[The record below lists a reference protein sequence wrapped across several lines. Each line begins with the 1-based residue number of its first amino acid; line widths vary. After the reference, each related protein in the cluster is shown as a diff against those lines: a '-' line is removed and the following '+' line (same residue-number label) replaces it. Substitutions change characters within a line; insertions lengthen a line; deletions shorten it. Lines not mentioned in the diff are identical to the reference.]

1 LEECVFVETHLDIEK
16 LNTIP
21 QKKNKLLRHAGLA
34 ALSLSLILG
43 TGLAAGSALAYDLV
57 PVGHVVGI
65 HIETDGVMI
74 AGLPDTC
81 SDGKT
86 KSPAKDAGFQVGDI
100 IVKVGKTPISSA
112 KQLKDAISA
121 AGGKAISV
129 TVVRGSLV
137 SANLEGTSVPAFAG
151 GASIVTVNSKDK
163 NYVTLTVTPAALPDG
178 TASIGI
184 MVRDSIAGI
193 GTVTYYDPETK
204 GFGAL
209 GHAVSD
215 GETGAVFPLK
225 TGEISSA
232 TVAKVTRGKSG
243 APGQLEGSYD
253 FDKTIG
259 SVNQNTTSGI
269 FGESVN
275 DFKGQACT
283 VAKESEIHEGKA
295 QILSNVEGD
304 SVEVYDIEIKKVFT
318 ENDGQYADDTDT
330 RDFLIEVSD
339 TKLIEKTGGIVQGM
353 SGSPVLQDGKLIG
366 AVTHVMINDPTSGYG
381 IAVDRMM
388 NAAQQG
394 TAKK

>member
-1 LEECVFVETHLDIEK
+1 METHFDIEK
-16 LNTIP
+16 LNRTP
-21 QKKNKLLRHAGLA
+21 QKKSKLLRHAGLA

-43 TGLAAGSALAYDLV
+43 TGIAAGSALAYDLV

-74 AGLPDTC
+74 AGIPDTC
-81 SDGKT
+81 PDGKT
-86 KSPAKDAGFQVGDI
+86 KSPAKDAGFKVGDI
-100 IVKVGKTPISSA
+100 IVKVGKAPVSSA
-112 KQLKDAISA
+112 KQLKDAISDA
-121 AGGKAISV
+121 SGGQISV

-137 SANLEGTSVPAFAG
+137 SANVEGTSVPAFAG
-151 GASIVTVNSKDK
+151 GANIVTVNSKDK
-163 NYVTLTVTPAALPDG
+163 NYVTLSVTPARLPDG
-178 TASIGI
+178 TSSIGI

-193 GTVTYYDPETK
+193 GTVTYYDPATK
-204 GFGAL
+204 SFGAL

-259 SVNQNTTSGI
+259 SVDKNTNSGI
-269 FGESVN
+269 FGQSLN
-275 DFKGQACT
+275 DFDGKVYT
-283 VAKESEIHEGKA
+283 VAEEHEIHEGKA

-318 ENDGQYADDTDT
+318 ENDGKYTDETDT

-339 TKLIEKTGGIVQGM
+339 KKLIEKTGGIVQGM
-353 SGSPVLQDGKLIG
+353 SGSPVLQDGKFIG
-366 AVTHVMINDPTSGYG
+366 AVTHVMINDPASGYG
-381 IAVDRMM
+381 IAVDRMV
-388 NAAQQG
+388 NAAQREA
-394 TAKK
+394 AKK